1 MKDTIKTSRT
11 AGYLEKIFRAIN
23 ADWFGG
29 ELEEPIITIQST
41 PRAYGHVTVSKIW
54 KSKGEERRHELNIGA
69 ETLQR
74 PIENVVATI
83 MHEGEKGQD
92 MKGINQQGQAVY
104 YNVVTKHGKVRY
116 QIQAA
121 SGQTLQGRDRQKRK
135 SRTFAQEHQA
145 AAWMKRN
152 GYEICG

>member
-1 MKDTIKTSRT
+1 M
-11 AGYLEKIFRAIN
+11 
-23 ADWFGG
+23 
-29 ELEEPIITIQST
+29 
-41 PRAYGHVTVSKIW
+41 TVSRGTV
-54 KSKGEERRHELNIGA
+54 SLDRQTDFVGGVGTVARERA
-69 ETLQR
+69 TLRTQD
-74 PIENVVATI
+74 I
-83 MHEGEKGQD
+83 MRKEKGQD

-145 AAWMKRN
+145 AAWLRRN